1 MFKRTVSVISSDPPC
16 KNGNLLFTTIPL
28 EPVSDNK
35 CGRYRRFPDSK
46 SDYFCELLLASILN
60 KRKPFHREPANEN
73 KQLNET
79 KTWISISRIPL

>member
-1 MFKRTVSVISSDPPC
+1 MISIDPPC
-16 KNGNLLFTTIPL
+16 KNGNLLFTTVPL

-35 CGRYRRFPDSK
+35 CGRYSRFPDSE
-46 SDYFCELLLASILN
+46 SVYFCE
-60 KRKPFHREPANEN
+60 RKPFHREPANEN